1 MADGVNLDTLEI
13 QIEAKSQS
21 AASKIDEL
29 CKKIDILSDGFKKLD
44 IGNMNK
50 VAGAIGNVSGSLK
63 NVSNIKGDGIRDV
76 ANALNTLSKVNT
88 ANLNSLAGS
97 IPALQ
102 KSLDGIGAVTFNSDG
117 LNAVG
122 EALRQFGYKTST
134 LGTQNLEKLKTD
146 LVEFINGINSA
157 GAVNFD
163 FSGLENLVQNLSRL
177 GSKNVTQAA
186 ANLQPL
192 KEQLLDFINGLNSTG
207 GFDTSGLNALVSD
220 ISKLGGKSVTNAI
233 VNLPQLE
240 SALTQVLQTL
250 STAPKVSQNV
260 IDLTNALAN
269 LAAQGSKVG
278 NASNSIVKGL
288 NRTNTA
294 AKSANKSMTSLAAVF
309 GKFYASCFLV
319 IRGVKKLWES
329 IESSM
334 DYIETSNYFEVS
346 LSQISKQFERYGYE
360 SAEAYGEALEAGLSN
375 LNSKLTGYTLG
386 TSGEALFSGDV
397 GLGMDIESMMN
408 FQAKTLAVTNS
419 VGLLGNA
426 SVETTKALSMLAGDL
441 SSLTNLDISSV
452 MDSLS
457 SGLIGQSRALYKYG
471 IDITNNTLQQ
481 YALAEG
487 IDKAVSEMTQS
498 EKMQLRLLAIL
509 DQSQVAW
516 GDLGNTVNSV
526 ANQYRVFKQQIGNLG
541 RTLGNL
547 FLPIVKN
554 VLPYVNGLII
564 ALNNLFT
571 TLGFDI
577 WGDSWLEDLQDGIS
591 GSVTDDLEGIEDA
604 ADSALESM
612 NELVKGV
619 RGFDV
624 LNVISTG
631 SSTSNRGGVTDEL
644 QGTIDLTDS
653 ITKTVA
659 NYESAWN
666 KAFETAENKASEFAE
681 TLTEKF
687 SKAADV
693 LQVILPAIEGIGIAL
708 ATYKIATGISG
719 IVTALSA
726 LGNPAGIAALAAGA
740 LAAGALGTLAI
751 TMHNLNEVAKEKDL
765 AERFGEI
772 ALSLSDIEQVAK
784 HIIDNKNLSEVTTIL
799 STWDGLQNIEQI
811 LSSDISILD
820 KLNWKVS
827 IGMGLTEE
835 EEASYKNA
843 IESYIKNVQQY
854 VADQQYAA
862 NIGIKLFLSDNGT
875 SEQVQSV
882 VNSFYN
888 TQNGK
893 LKSLGEELNRVTTEA
908 WNDGLLTIDEIEVIS
923 SIQNQMADI
932 QSELSTSEF
941 EARMQI
947 LNMDYNG
954 SELTPDSYKKL
965 QEERQKL
972 LDEYASDLND
982 SLTFTLAQIN
992 MAYEARIDEA
1002 GTEAAKEKIKKEWD
1016 DAIKEVY
1023 QSRND
1028 KIQEMELNSLSFD
1041 YNTLIDT
1048 FGNDL
1053 DESFEGVLNNLS
1065 IYAKKFAEG
1074 AEWASGAVQS
1084 LMTDL
1089 VTQFKNEAGKA
1100 GAENFQT
1107 IVDQMVNYNDLEEIA
1122 ENLYKETG
1130 QIPKALAD
1138 TLVSEYALSSVTGNM
1153 DSLYNLMLI
1162 SADGDAAKAVL
1173 KKMEELGMDVP
1184 TFLAD
1189 GVIDNTDLVDKSVTD
1204 MLQSA
1209 SESLASSGIIS
1220 DAEKLG
1226 EQVANGI
1233 AKGMG
1238 GGSIAPSL
1246 SLKGVSAQLSFARYA
1261 AGGFPEDGWF
1271 RASKGEYFGQFD
1283 DGTSYIANNNQIT
1296 DGIASGV
1303 YQAVLSAM
1311 GNANNAGSTPE
1322 IRVYIGDREI
1332 EEIAIDGI
1340 NRKYREGKRP
1350 LAML

>member
-1 MADGVNLDTLEI
+1 MADGVTLDTLEI

-76 ANALNTLSKVNT
+76 ANALNTLSKVNVE
-88 ANLNSLAGS
+88 NLNSLAGS

-240 SALTQVLQTL
+240 STLTQVLQTL

-319 IRGVKKLWES
+319 IRGVKKLWEN

-457 SGLIGQSRALYKYG
+457 SGLIGQSRALYRFG

-481 YALAEG
+481 YTLAEG
-487 IDKAVSEMTQS
+487 IDKAVSEMMQS

-526 ANQYRVFKQQIGNLG
+526 ANQYRVFEQQIGNLG

-571 TLGFDI
+571 TLGFDL

-604 ADSALESM
+604 SDSALESM
-612 NELVKGV
+612 NELLKGV

-631 SSTSNRGGVTDEL
+631 SSSTSNSGITNEL

-653 ITKTVA
+653 IKKAVA

-666 KAFETAENKASEFAE
+666 KAFETAENKASEFAK
-681 TLTEKF
+681 TLTEMIEQNNFVNGIRELISNVEDF
-687 SKAADV
+687 SDA
-693 LQVILPAIEGIGIAL
+693 LQPFNNGFANGFLKTLNDLSGIAFSGINNGI
-708 ATYKIATGISG
+708 KIFSEVVSLIPSGVLEDLSEVLGGFAAGIVAVNSAMLLINGIKNGISILMG
-719 IVTALSA
+719 ALTASPVT
-726 LGNPAGIAALAAGA
+726 IAIGTLTALAAAIKVYYDNMQGLENGKFNEINKSLSESIATLSTKLSSWKNTVSELENNKASVLGAIQDYYDLLNNDELDWDDKQQKLKLYVEYIVGEFPSLAEYVDNHTGLFTANKEEILQNVDAAVQYAKTVATQDTLIDAYKDYYKA
-740 LAAGALGTLAI
+740 LAEGKQLAAEYNALYDDIHSRYPSVT
-751 TMHNLNEVAKEKDL
+751 AKEKK
-765 AERFGEI
+765 E
-772 ALSLSDIEQVAK
+772 
-784 HIIDNKNLSEVTTIL
+784 
-799 STWDGLQNIEQI
+799 LQEAY
-811 LSSDISILD
+811 DAY
-820 KLNWKVS
+820 K
-827 IGMGLTEE
+827 
-835 EEASYKNA
+835 EASEK
-843 IESYIKNVQQY
+843 V
-854 VADQQYAA
+854 
-862 NIGIKLFLSDNGT
+862 
-875 SEQVQSV
+875 
-882 VNSFYN
+882 
-888 TQNGK
+888 GK
-893 LKSLGEELNRVTTEA
+893 LKEQLTLLEDVVSDAQNGNKKFSANMEETQLATQNTVKELMSLNASSNNLLEIQSALINKTQDVSRNIWDLSNAQKDTADSTSDLTQNSSQAAKSLENISTQTNVAINKVTDFGKA
-908 WNDGLLTIDEIEVIS
+908 VDDFNKKKLTI
-923 SIQNQMADI
+923 SIDDSA
-932 QSELSTSEF
+932 LS
-941 EARMQI
+941 
-947 LNMDYNG
+947 
-954 SELTPDSYKKL
+954 K
-965 QEERQKL
+965 
-972 LDEYASDLND
+972 
-982 SLTFTLAQIN
+982 
-992 MAYEARIDEA
+992 
-1002 GTEAAKEKIKKEWD
+1002 
-1016 DAIKEVY
+1016 
-1023 QSRND
+1023 
-1028 KIQEMELNSLSFD
+1028 LNSLSRFQIS
-1041 YNTLIDT
+1041 TQ
-1048 FGNDL
+1048 
-1053 DESFEGVLNNLS
+1053 LS
-1065 IYAKKFAEG
+1065 YAK
-1074 AEWASGAVQS
+1074 
-1084 LMTDL
+1084 
-1089 VTQFKNEAGKA
+1089 
-1100 GAENFQT
+1100 
-1107 IVDQMVNYNDLEEIA
+1107 Y
-1122 ENLYKETG
+1122 
-1130 QIPKALAD
+1130 
-1138 TLVSEYALSSVTGNM
+1138 SV
-1153 DSLYNLMLI
+1153 
-1162 SADGDAAKAVL
+1162 
-1173 KKMEELGMDVP
+1173 
-1184 TFLAD
+1184 
-1189 GVIDNTDLVDKSVTD
+1189 
-1204 MLQSA
+1204 
-1209 SESLASSGIIS
+1209 
-1220 DAEKLG
+1220 
-1226 EQVANGI
+1226 
-1233 AKGMG
+1233 
-1238 GGSIAPSL
+1238 
-1246 SLKGVSAQLSFARYA
+1246 
-1261 AGGFPEDGWF
+1261 GGFPEDGWF

-1311 GNANNAGSTPE
+1311 GNANSAGSTPE

>member
-44 IGNMNK
+44 IGNINK

-76 ANALNTLSKVNT
+76 ANALNTLSKVNV

-192 KEQLLDFINGLNSTG
+192 KEQLLDFINGLNSAG
-207 GFDTSGLNALVSD
+207 GFDTSGLNDLVSD

-294 AKSANKSMTSLAAVF
+294 AKSTKKSMTSLAAVF

-526 ANQYRVFKQQIGNLG
+526 ANQYRVFEQQIGNLG

-612 NELVKGV
+612 NELLKGV

-653 ITKTVA
+653 ITKAVA

-681 TLTEKF
+681 TLKEMFEKTNAVKNFSSIVNSIKEFKEAVTPFTVGFAQGFIDFIGTVANISLEVFTTSLDLLSGVLKKISPDTLEKVGKAFGVLAGTVGTFTLLTGVEKKFTQLASGFATLGTALTAHPILASFTLAAGVIAFLDKYIFGGSEIQSSNTAQKIADDINTISNSLNEAEEKF
-687 SKAADV
+687 SSSNVLAENIDVMYQKWSELNSRVGELTDGEKALLKVYADK
-693 LQVILPAIEGIGIAL
+693 LKEYCAEVIPYIDEDGIAFESVSENIQQAIRNVQL
-708 ATYKIATGISG
+708 YYK
-719 IVTALSA
+719 
-726 LGNPAGIAALAAGA
+726 
-740 LAAGALGTLAI
+740 TLASEEYLGELVSSQI
-751 TMHNLNEVAKEKDL
+751 SLEFNIEDTEEKIEELYNLIREFAPNLEKGVIDYYAKNVDKV
-765 AERFGEI
+765 AERYTTIFGEI
-772 ALSLSDIEQVAK
+772 VDQPTFDKNAESAENWARQLGLTLSQTEEFAEKLQQ
-784 HIIDNKNLSEVTTIL
+784 LSELSELLELKSSAINELEKVNNRIEKVTE
-799 STWDGLQNIEQI
+799 SYIE
-811 LSSDISILD
+811 
-820 KLNWKVS
+820 
-827 IGMGLTEE
+827 
-835 EEASYKNA
+835 YKNA
-843 IESYIKNVQQY
+843 IENTTKSVEESQLPLITTEDIWVDIYKQVMDGKKAEEEAAEATKQLGDAVSETVTQMKGLSKVIDELDKKEVNIPISIGGSGSTLSELKGNLNSKLTIKAFAGGGFVNSGEIFVARENGLTELVGNFGGKTGVANNDQIISGIKQAAYEGFLAAIEQTGNIKNSGV
-854 VADQQYAA
+854 
-862 NIGIKLFLSDNGT
+862 T
-875 SEQVQSV
+875 V
-882 VNSFYN
+882 V
-888 TQNGK
+888 
-893 LKSLGEELNRVTTEA
+893 
-908 WNDGLLTIDEIEVIS
+908 
-923 SIQNQMADI
+923 
-932 QSELSTSEF
+932 
-941 EARMQI
+941 
-947 LNMDYNG
+947 
-954 SELTPDSYKKL
+954 
-965 QEERQKL
+965 
-972 LDEYASDLND
+972 
-982 SLTFTLAQIN
+982 
-992 MAYEARIDEA
+992 
-1002 GTEAAKEKIKKEWD
+1002 
-1016 DAIKEVY
+1016 
-1023 QSRND
+1023 
-1028 KIQEMELNSLSFD
+1028 
-1041 YNTLIDT
+1041 
-1048 FGNDL
+1048 
-1053 DESFEGVLNNLS
+1053 
-1065 IYAKKFAEG
+1065 
-1074 AEWASGAVQS
+1074 
-1084 LMTDL
+1084 
-1089 VTQFKNEAGKA
+1089 
-1100 GAENFQT
+1100 
-1107 IVDQMVNYNDLEEIA
+1107 LE
-1122 ENLYKETG
+1122 
-1130 QIPKALAD
+1130 
-1138 TLVSEYALSSVTGNM
+1138 
-1153 DSLYNLMLI
+1153 
-1162 SADGDAAKAVL
+1162 GDAAKIF
-1173 KKMEELGMDVP
+1173 KMVRQEEENYFNSTGR
-1184 TFLAD
+1184 
-1189 GVIDNTDLVDKSVTD
+1189 
-1204 MLQSA
+1204 SA
-1209 SESLASSGIIS
+1209 F
-1220 DAEKLG
+1220 
-1226 EQVANGI
+1226 QH
-1233 AKGMG
+1233 
-1238 GGSIAPSL
+1238 
-1246 SLKGVSAQLSFARYA
+1246 
-1261 AGGFPEDGWF
+1261 
-1271 RASKGEYFGQFD
+1271 
-1283 DGTSYIANNNQIT
+1283 
-1296 DGIASGV
+1296 
-1303 YQAVLSAM
+1303 
-1311 GNANNAGSTPE
+1311 
-1322 IRVYIGDREI
+1322 
-1332 EEIAIDGI
+1332 
-1340 NRKYREGKRP
+1340 
-1350 LAML
+1350 